1 MNRLSKVEKNSP
13 RRQWMLF
20 IFAPMTF
27 FKIVSYCIR
36 WLAHRINACCL
47 HPVKICSLLKK
58 NFATFL
64 QRLCL
69 QWSEFKIVET
79 NRNQFIEP
87 HNRDKVNFTG

>member
-58 NFATFL
+58 TL
-64 QRLCL
+64 QPFYSAYVYNGQSSKLL
-69 QWSEFKIVET
+69 KQIAISL
-79 NRNQFIEP
+79 
-87 HNRDKVNFTG
+87 